1 MATIHAVEKPI
12 KDIFHRDFAFSIP
25 AYQRPYSWGTE
36 QASTLLDDLL
46 TASASFVPGAKTRT
60 INPYF
65 LGSIV
70 VIKQDNSADAEVID
84 GQQRLTTLSL
94 LLSALR
100 VNFAD
105 AKRQDTFSK
114 LLLEEGDTLVG
125 TRDRCRVVLRDRD
138 HGFYETNV
146 LRHQKL
152 DHFGGLLEGKLTDPQ
167 RRLAE
172 NTRTLV
178 ERVRK
183 ASDAQREALAAFL
196 LQHTYLVVVSTP
208 TLESAF
214 RIFSVLNDRGL
225 DLTVAD
231 ILKADVIGKI
241 PELEH
246 PAYVEKWEEA
256 EEELGTQRFADLFS
270 HIRMIH
276 DRKKLRTTVLE
287 GFRSAVPLT
296 NPKAFIDEQLIPLA
310 DASNVALGADYEC
323 ANKDHEA
330 TANRALR
337 WLLRIA
343 DRDWMPVALRVI
355 TQYATQP
362 DLIAKLLAELERLT
376 ATMWLLRFD
385 ENDRIDRHGKILEQI
400 SADVAKTGQ
409 LASMVRSEK
418 EKAGAR
424 AVLSGDIYNL
434 SPKPKRTFVLLR
446 LDQAL
451 SSGEAR
457 YDFETITIEHV
468 LPQTPPNPSEWL
480 TWWPDLLVREQSIH
494 CIGNLALLNRRQNSA
509 AKNWDFATKK
519 AKYFQK
525 KTGGSPF
532 QITSQVLKETSWTPA
547 TFERRQAE
555 AVAKLEEVWELA
567 AAAPGVPTTAT
578 TP

>member
-25 AYQRPYSWGTE
+25 AYQRPYSWGSE

-46 TASASFVPGAKTRT
+46 TASASFVPRLKNQT

-70 VIKQDNSADAEVID
+70 VIKQESIADAEVID

-100 VNFAD
+100 VNFSD
-105 AKRQDTFSK
+105 PKRQDTFSK

-125 TRDRCRVVLRDRD
+125 TDDRCRVVLRDRD
-138 HGFYETNV
+138 HSFYEQNV

-152 DHFGGLLEGKLTDPQ
+152 DHFGGILAGKLSDPQ

-172 NTRTLV
+172 NSRTLV
-178 ERVRK
+178 ERVK
-183 ASDAQREALAAFL
+183 NLTDSQRESLAAFL

-231 ILKADVIGKI
+231 ILKAEVIGKI
-241 PELEH
+241 PEAEH
-246 PAYVEKWEEA
+246 PTYVEKWEEA
-256 EEELGTQRFADLFS
+256 EEELGTQRFANLFS
-270 HIRMIH
+270 YIRMIH

-310 DASNVALGADYEC
+310 DASNVALSADYEC
-323 ANKDHEA
+323 INKDHEA
-330 TANRALR
+330 SANRALR

-355 TQYATQP
+355 TQYATTP
-362 DLIAKLLAELERLT
+362 DLIATLLVELERLA

-385 ENDRIDRHGKILEQI
+385 ENARIERHGKILEQI
-400 SADVAKTGQ
+400 TADVAKTGK
-409 LASMVRSEK
+409 LASIVRSERK
-418 EKAGAR
+418 RPMRELFWPGTSTTS
-424 AVLSGDIYNL
+424 LQ
-434 SPKPKRTFVLLR
+434 SPRGPLYCCGWIRHFPR
-446 LDQAL
+446 
-451 SSGEAR
+451 
-457 YDFETITIEHV
+457 
-468 LPQTPPNPSEWL
+468 
-480 TWWPDLLVREQSIH
+480 
-494 CIGNLALLNRRQNSA
+494 
-509 AKNWDFATKK
+509 
-519 AKYFQK
+519 
-525 KTGGSPF
+525 
-532 QITSQVLKETSWTPA
+532 
-547 TFERRQAE
+547 
-555 AVAKLEEVWELA
+555 AKLAMISRRSPLNTYFLKHRPILVS
-567 AAAPGVPTTAT
+567 G
-578 TP
+578 